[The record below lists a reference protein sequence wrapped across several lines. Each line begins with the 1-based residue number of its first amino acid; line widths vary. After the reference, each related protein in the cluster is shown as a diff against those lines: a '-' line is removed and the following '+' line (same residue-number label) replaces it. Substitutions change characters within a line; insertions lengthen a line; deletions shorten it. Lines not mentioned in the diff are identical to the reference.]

1 MKKASLLMSL
11 LLSVLCLLAQTSKKD
26 SLIYKS
32 PKSGLYQEIQRETKP
47 LTIVPAKKYMALDLT
62 GKDLPMDTTRYQRA
76 WNNSP
81 VCQGESGTCW
91 CFAAT
96 SFLESECYR
105 VNGQKTKLSE
115 MFFVY
120 HEYLERALQFVES
133 RGAITFDEGS
143 EASSVPLLLKKYG
156 AMPLSAYQGKPNK
169 NKYHHHREMIAEM
182 KTFLNNIKESQN
194 WNPNLVLQT
203 ITSIMEHYMQAMPA
217 TFDFKGK
224 TYTAKSF
231 AEEVVKLK
239 PDDYFNFMSNM
250 EQTQNQR
257 TELIEDDNWRHFDEY
272 YNVPLNEFFNVLTN
286 ALQNGYTACIC
297 GDISEPGFDREQ
309 GIGMIPNWDIPSK
322 AIDENARQYRLTNK
336 TTTDDHCMH
345 IVGVT
350 WHNGSYWFLT
360 KDSNAS
366 AFDAP
371 VKGFRFIH
379 EDYIR
384 LKMMN
389 IQVHKLAARPILDK
403 IIK

>member
-1 MKKASLLMSL
+1 MSL

-143 EASSVPLLLKKYG
+143 EASSFICLPRETQQKQVPS
-156 AMPLSAYQGKPNK
+156 PP
-169 NKYHHHREMIAEM
+169 
-182 KTFLNNIKESQN
+182 
-194 WNPNLVLQT
+194 
-203 ITSIMEHYMQAMPA
+203 
-217 TFDFKGK
+217 
-224 TYTAKSF
+224 
-231 AEEVVKLK
+231 
-239 PDDYFNFMSNM
+239 
-250 EQTQNQR
+250 
-257 TELIEDDNWRHFDEY
+257 
-272 YNVPLNEFFNVLTN
+272 
-286 ALQNGYTACIC
+286 
-297 GDISEPGFDREQ
+297 
-309 GIGMIPNWDIPSK
+309 
-322 AIDENARQYRLTNK
+322 
-336 TTTDDHCMH
+336 
-345 IVGVT
+345 
-350 WHNGSYWFLT
+350 
-360 KDSNAS
+360 
-366 AFDAP
+366 
-371 VKGFRFIH
+371 
-379 EDYIR
+379 
-384 LKMMN
+384 
-389 IQVHKLAARPILDK
+389 
-403 IIK
+403 